1 MSYHHHKVKTGAEI
15 HRDGS
20 GAHQLAS
27 ETFLPHPCLGLR
39 EFLNCCS
46 SHMTPQTVRRTQQVG
61 EISHSLFTVPQ
72 YVSKCLRGESCGGM
86 VDIIRPTYTWMI
98 HEEWGEQPRQSFWT
112 CSVLWSHFQMSS
124 VQSHVT
130 TGYRYSE
137 LNKKKTKKCVL
148 TDHSPEFRKCNLRT
162 KSKQKCIKPLLILNI

>member
-1 MSYHHHKVKTGAEI
+1 MSYHHKVKTVAEI

-39 EFLNCCS
+39 ELNCCS

-61 EISHSLFTVPQ
+61 EISHSLFTVSQ
-72 YVSKCLRGESCGGM
+72 YVSKCLHGESGGRM

-98 HEEWGEQPRQSFWT
+98 HEENNLGRISELTVP
-112 CSVLWSHFQMSS
+112 WSHFQMSS

-130 TGYRYSE
+130 TGYMYSE
-137 LNKKKTKKCVL
+137 LNKKKTKKKCVL
-148 TDHSPEFRKCNLRT
+148 T
-162 KSKQKCIKPLLILNI
+162 

>member
-98 HEEWGEQPRQSFWT
+98 HEENNLGR
-112 CSVLWSHFQMSS
+112 V
-124 VQSHVT
+124 
-130 TGYRYSE
+130 SE
-137 LNKKKTKKCVL
+137 LVLYCDPIFRWAQYRVMWPPGIGIVSSIRKKL
-148 TDHSPEFRKCNLRT
+148 
-162 KSKQKCIKPLLILNI
+162 KSVF